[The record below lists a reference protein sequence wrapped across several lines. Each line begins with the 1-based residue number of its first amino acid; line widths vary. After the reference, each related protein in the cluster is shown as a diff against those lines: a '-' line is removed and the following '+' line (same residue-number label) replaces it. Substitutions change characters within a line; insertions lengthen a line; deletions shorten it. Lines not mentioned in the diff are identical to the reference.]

1 MIRGRRVCADLSIA
15 LAFGAT
21 VHYIGAISKHEHPAP
36 GSPGPRHKGR
46 HMFIARAAVAAAA
59 IAAPLAFAA
68 PAMAQDGMNFQCAP
82 CVADVNNDGVT
93 NPIWN
98 ELTSFGPWERIFDP
112 AGDGQGVWETGVQA
126 VNGGAWEKVFPSEPI
141 APPETPTP

>member
-1 MIRGRRVCADLSIA
+1 MMRGRRVCVDVSIA

-21 VHYIGAISKHEHPAP
+21 VHYIGAISKHEYPAP

-68 PAMAQDGMNFQCAP
+68 PAMAQPTVTFDCSPCTGAP
-82 CVADVNNDGVT
+82 WTDFFNAVA
-93 NPIWN
+93 
-98 ELTSFGPWERIFDP
+98 PWEPFFESTNGVPD
-112 AGDGQGVWETGVQA
+112 DGKGAWESGVEA
-126 VNGGAWEKVFPSEPI
+126 VNGGAWEKAFPP
-141 APPETPTP
+141 AP